1 MTLMELLSNV
11 HTQGTVKVVCWENDC
26 DCEIFYEDSMD
37 GGFPSE
43 LMEYADR
50 EVAYMFPYT
59 FYYGKTLIAGICIEL
74 TVEDQEEI

>member
-11 HTQGTVKVVCWENDC
+11 HTHGTVKVVCWENNC
-26 DCEIFYEDSMD
+26 GCEILYEDTVD

-43 LMEYADR
+43 LMKYADR
-50 EVAYMFPYT
+50 EIAYMFPYT
-59 FYYGKTLIAGICIEL
+59 FYYGKTLIAGIFIEL

>member
-26 DCEIFYEDSMD
+26 CEILYEDSMD

-43 LMEYADR
+43 LMKYADR

-74 TVEDQEEI
+74 TVED